1 MSMKHLLFCVLS
13 LLAFVCNATEPHPKD
28 VSVDVRKVG
37 EAFEIKVSY
46 LVPMNIC
53 HAFAFITDYEDAK
66 NIKGI
71 AESKIIARTDNKVIV
86 ERKAKETVL
95 LFPLE
100 INTTLEYTEL
110 PLVGLNFEQIKGD
123 NKAYKGTW
131 RLEPEGNAT
140 KFVYQSLIE
149 LNSSVPRNVLEYFM
163 KNIIKKRFEAMA
175 ARATI
180 KSHMPNPK
188 CHQS

>member
-1 MSMKHLLFCVLS
+1 MKYLLFCVLS
-13 LLAFVCNATEPHPKD
+13 VLAFVCSAAEQNTKD
-28 VSVDVRKVG
+28 VSVDIHKVG
-37 EAFEIKVSY
+37 EAFEVKVAY

-53 HAFAFITDYEDAK
+53 NAFAFITDYEDAK

-71 AESKIIARTDNKVIV
+71 MESKIISRTENKVIV

-100 INTTLEYTEL
+100 IHTTLEYTEL
-110 PLVGLNFEQIKGD
+110 PSLGLNFEQIKGD
-123 NKAYKGTW
+123 NKTYKGTW
-131 RLEPEGNAT
+131 RLEPEGNST

-149 LNSSVPRNVLEYFM
+149 LNSMVPKNVLEYFM

-175 ARATI
+175 ARAVL
-180 KSHMPNPK
+180 KSHTPNPK
-188 CHQS
+188 CH